1 MTLPD
6 WPLPARVLGAL
17 VSGNKV
23 EAIKL
28 LREATG
34 LDLKQAKDAVEGP
47 RPANT
52 AATRPA
58 TSFTNLPADVVDA
71 LQRGRKIEAVR
82 LLRQH
87 TGLGLKDAKDA
98 IDRAGI
104 AASIQAGDLSPGEVP
119 RSTLGNWL
127 AVAAVAAVVAYYFLR
142 QNG

>member
-1 MTLPD
+1 MALPD
-6 WPLPARVLGAL
+6 SSLPARLIGAL
-17 VSGNKV
+17 ASGNKAD
-23 EAIKL
+23 AIKL
-28 LREATG
+28 LLEATG
-34 LDLKQAKDAVEGP
+34 LDLKQAKDGVEAQ
-47 RPANT
+47 RPANV
-52 AATRPA
+52 AATRPEA
-58 TSFTNLPADVVDA
+58 SFTKLPADVVDA

-98 IDRAGI
+98 VDRAGI

-142 QNG
+142 QAG